1 MEVEH
6 SETIECINRMKRWK
20 YQRILVLVWIPW
32 VVKILTVTKNTE
44 NRGIL
49 EDLEKKIDLKSTW
62 MSYLT
67 MIAMTIL
74 LTSRKKH
81 HKKRR
86 KNSLQKRDKKRARQ
100 KKS

>member
-6 SETIECINRMKRWK
+6 SETIECINRTKRWK

>member
-1 MEVEH
+1 M
-6 SETIECINRMKRWK
+6 
-20 YQRILVLVWIPW
+20 LVWILW

-49 EDLEKKIDLKSTW
+49 EDLEKKIDSKSTW

-67 MIAMTIL
+67 MIAMTKL

-81 HKKRR
+81 QKKRR
-86 KNSLQKRDKKRARQ
+86 KSSLKKKDKRRARR